1 MSKIKIDG
9 KEYDTDSLSKESKDI
24 VQSLKFVRIEI
35 ERLNAQLAIFK
46 TAESSYTRGL
56 MSSIEKSN

>member
-1 MSKIKIDG
+1 MAKINLDG
-9 KEYDTDSLSKESKDI
+9 QEYDTDSLSKESKDL

-46 TAESSYTRGL
+46 TAESTYARSL
-56 MSSIEKSN
+56 KSSVEKGN